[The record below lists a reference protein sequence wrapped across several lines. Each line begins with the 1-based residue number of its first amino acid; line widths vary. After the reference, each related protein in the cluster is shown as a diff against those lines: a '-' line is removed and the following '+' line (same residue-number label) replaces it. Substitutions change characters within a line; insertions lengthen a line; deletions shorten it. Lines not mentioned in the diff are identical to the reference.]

1 LKKWT
6 TLCMGVALSVA
17 LAACGNNEEAKPSE
31 GAATAAPSSAAATT
45 APEASASAAPAEQTT
60 DGVPTVD
67 ELIQKTAAAGAEL
80 KGFAMDSQVKQK
92 IVMKQGD
99 QNTEQATDMT
109 IKSQFTKDPL
119 QMHQEIEMKLAG
131 QGDQKMEQYVTA
143 DGFYSMT
150 NGQWMKMPSSM
161 SEQVVAAMQQSASPE
176 KQLEQFK
183 AISEQTKITEDG
195 DNYLLAAEV
204 SGDSVK
210 ELAKSYMNQG
220 GSADP
225 QMAAMME
232 QMNIKSMKISYA
244 VDKKT
249 YYPTKTDV
257 TMVMDMTSGEQT
269 MSMDMNMTAT
279 IKDHNKVTEIK
290 IPQEALDAK
299 EIEMPAAPAAPTTP

>member
-1 LKKWT
+1 MKKWT
-6 TLCMGVALSVA
+6 TIFMGVMLTAA
-17 LAACGNNEEAKPSE
+17 LAGCGNNEELKPSE
-31 GAATAAPSSAAATT
+31 GAATAAPAGNA
-45 APEASASAAPAEQTT
+45 APEATASVAPAEQTS
-60 DGVPTVD
+60 DGVPSVE
-67 ELIQKTAAAGAEL
+67 ELIQKTAEAGAEL

-92 IVMKQGD
+92 LVMKQGD

-161 SEQVVAAMQQSASPE
+161 SEQVVTAMKQSASPE

-183 AISEQTKITEDG
+183 AISEKTKVTEDG
-195 DNYLLAAEV
+195 DNYMLEAEV
-204 SGDSVK
+204 SGDDVK
-210 ELAKSYMNQG
+210 ELAKTYMNQG
-220 GSADP
+220 GSSDP

-232 QMNIKSMKISYA
+232 QMNIKSMNIAYA

-249 YYPTKTDV
+249 YFPTRTDV
-257 TMVMDMTSGEQT
+257 TMVMDMTSGDQT
-269 MSMDMNMTAT
+269 VSIDMKMNAT
-279 IKDHNKVTEIK
+279 ISDHNKVDEIK

-299 EIEMPAAPAAPTTP
+299 EVEMPAAPAAPTTP